1 MSDKFIPQ
9 KGYYRKLRVYQIAE
23 IIYDVTFIF
32 TQRFLSKGDRTI
44 DQMIQAARSGK
55 QNIAEGSAAGSTSKE
70 TEIKLTNVAKA
81 SLQELLID
89 YEDFLRT
96 RDFEL
101 WEKDSPKAVV
111 SRRICAGNNDSSF
124 FREAVKTRS
133 AETVANIAIIL
144 IHQADVLLYRLIERQ
159 KADFLRHGG
168 IREQMTK
175 ARVQYRSAQS
185 SRSSQSSPSTLRTPK
200 MDEAFE
206 GVDVVMMCGVSGAG
220 KTFVARGLE
229 AQGFVRLSA
238 DADVWQAYG
247 EGYAR
252 MPQAEQHVIYMRALG
267 NIIGRVPELLR
278 HGKRVVID
286 ASMCKRARRDEV
298 ADICRQT
305 GAKHVIA
312 YLDSSRDT
320 LVERLKARGGTGP
333 DDQFVSEE
341 ELDRFL
347 AHFEVP
353 EADERF
359 IHIKNNTAST
369 KA

>member
-32 TQRFLSKGDRTI
+32 TQRFLSKGDRTV

-111 SRRICAGNNDSSF
+111 SRRICAGDNDSSF

-175 ARVQYRSAQS
+175 ARVQYRS
-185 SRSSQSSPSTLRTPK
+185 SRSAQSSPSTPRTLK

-220 KTFVARGLE
+220 KTFVARELE

-238 DADVWQAYG
+238 DAYVWQAYG

-252 MPQAEQHVIYMRALG
+252 MSQSEQHVIYMRALG

-278 HGKRVVID
+278 QGKRVVID

-298 ADICRQT
+298 ADMCRQA
-305 GAKHVIA
+305 GAQHVIA

-369 KA
+369 KT